1 MKTRNGF
8 VSNSS
13 SSSFVIQKKSL
24 SPFQIDCIK
33 NHDIL
38 AKNANLD
45 YAEYSWNISET
56 EDTISGYTSMDNFNM
71 FEFLTL
77 HVGINSELMEWER

>member
-1 MKTRNGF
+1 MKIRNGF

-13 SSSFVIQKKSL
+13 SSSFVIQKKVL
-24 SPFQIDCIK
+24 SPYQIACIK

-38 AKNANLD
+38 AKNANLE

-56 EDTISGYTSMDNFNM
+56 ENTISGYTSMDNFNM

-77 HVGINSELMEWER
+77 HVGIYSELVEWE